1 MSMKLSLGFSTC
13 PNDTFIFDALVNNRL
28 DKSDFEFD
36 LTLADVEELNKKA
49 VSNTLDITKISIA
62 AYPQVANDYLIL
74 DSGAALG
81 NNNGPLLIS
90 KNKIKPNEIN
100 NLRIA
105 IPGFNTTANMLLTI
119 AFPNATNKIEYLFSD
134 IENAILNNEV
144 DAGLIIH
151 ESRFTYQKKG
161 LKKVIDLGEFWEDEF
176 NKLIPLGCIV
186 IKRSLAEKNIKN
198 IKNINQMIKASVDYA
213 FIHPTDSVPFVKHYA
228 KEMEND
234 VIQKHINL
242 YVNQYSLDLGKEGRD
257 AIRFLFS
264 KGLEQNLLPNINHNI
279 FID

>member
-1 MSMKLSLGFSTC
+1 MKLSLGFSTC

-81 NNNGPLLIS
+81 NNNGPLLIC

-161 LKKVIDLGEFWEDEF
+161 LKKIIDLGEFWEDEY

-198 IKNINQMIKASVDYA
+198 INQMIKASVDYA
-213 FIHPTDSVPFVKHYA
+213 FKHPTDSVPFVKHYA

-242 YVNQYSLDLGKEGRD
+242 YVNQYSLDLGKDGRD